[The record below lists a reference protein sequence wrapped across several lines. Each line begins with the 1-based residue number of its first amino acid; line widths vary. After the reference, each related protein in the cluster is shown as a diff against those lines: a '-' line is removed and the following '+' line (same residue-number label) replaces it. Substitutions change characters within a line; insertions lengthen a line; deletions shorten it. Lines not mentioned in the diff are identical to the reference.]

1 MSNKEVIVITGASKG
16 IGKAIAKKLA
26 SENYNVIAFG
36 RDKKKLAKLKEILN
50 KLDSDTLLFS
60 GDVSDE
66 KFVNKSMNKVL
77 KYYGKIDGVINNA
90 GVAYFETFVQ
100 SNLEQF
106 KTQIDTNVI
115 GVYNFCKVA
124 IPTMIKQK
132 GGTIIN
138 IVSMAGKNGF
148 VTGTMYA
155 ATKHAVMGFSKS
167 LLLEVR
173 KHNVKVITICP
184 GSVETDMIS
193 NSPFHKD
200 NVQYLKP
207 KDVADVVFT
216 ALKMPPRALV
226 SDLEIRPTNI

>member
-1 MSNKEVIVITGASKG
+1 M
-16 IGKAIAKKLA
+16 
-26 SENYNVIAFG
+26 
-36 RDKKKLAKLKEILN
+36 N
-50 KLDSDTLLFS
+50 KLDSDTISFS

-66 KFVNKSMNKVL
+66 KFVKISMNKVL

-106 KTQIDTNVI
+106 KIQIDTNII
-115 GVYNFCKVA
+115 GVYNFCKAA
-124 IPTMIKQK
+124 IPTMIKQED
-132 GGTIIN
+132 GAIIN

-148 VTGTMYA
+148 ITGTMYA

-184 GSVETDMIS
+184 GSVETDMIA

-207 KDVADVVFT
+207 NDVAEVVLT
-216 ALKMPPRALV
+216 ALKMHPRALV